1 VLATYTSILFAL
13 IYIDGIIVFYN
24 QLGGC
29 WFNSLVCHSIN
40 RYSLVI
46 VETTHDTRI
55 QSQLPNI
62 LKKFLIY
69 LSSHELIDIKVTNIP
84 MVFWFTVTML
94 LIYLFRTIKMWN
106 IRNYIHCSGSHEI
119 QIPTLTAADFASTG
133 WGFDNYIFWAYLV
146 LT

>member
-1 VLATYTSILFAL
+1 MCNSSWVDLVTKSLRVTKKTQWNSWSIVLATYTSILFAL

-69 LSSHELIDIKVTNIP
+69 LSSERKILNAWTYK
-84 MVFWFTVTML
+84 
-94 LIYLFRTIKMWN
+94 WN
-106 IRNYIHCSGSHEI
+106 IRLYIRNSGS
-119 QIPTLTAADFASTG
+119 PKSRNRYPDLKTLG
-133 WGFDNYIFWAYLV
+133 LK
-146 LT
+146 